1 MAEKNCKCIAMPICC
16 KINQGRKGKREILSN
31 SIPQLK
37 EILLC
42 FQVGLK
48 EQISPI
54 MSWCNIRLSMTGIPN
69 QHIQIL
75 ELGHLITI
83 SNIWWANLELLNQ
96 ALKLVHN
103 TPLVNLLPIELL
115 MLPMKQ
121 RDLREEIQIRR
132 GIGKFQRNRIS

>member
-1 MAEKNCKCIAMPICC
+1 MM
-16 KINQGRKGKREILSN
+16 EI
-31 SIPQLK
+31 Q
-37 EILLC
+37 
-42 FQVGLK
+42 
-48 EQISPI
+48 
-54 MSWCNIRLSMTGIPN
+54 N

-83 SNIWWANLELLNQ
+83 SKVLWENLESLNQ
-96 ALKLVHN
+96 VLKLVHN
-103 TPLVNLLPIELL
+103 TPLVDLLPIELL

>member
-1 MAEKNCKCIAMPICC
+1 MVEKNCKCIAMLICWRVS
-16 KINQGRKGKREILSN
+16 KGRKGKQEILSN
-31 SIPQLK
+31 SIPLLK

-42 FQVGLK
+42 FRVGLK
-48 EQISPI
+48 EQILPI
-54 MSWCNIRLSMTGIPN
+54 MSWCNIRLSMMEIQN

-83 SNIWWANLELLNQ
+83 SKVLWENLGSLNR
-96 ALKLVHN
+96 ALKHVHN
-103 TPLVNLLPIELL
+103 TPLVDLLPIELL
-115 MLPMKQ
+115 MLQMKQ

>member
-1 MAEKNCKCIAMPICC
+1 MM
-16 KINQGRKGKREILSN
+16 EI
-31 SIPQLK
+31 Q
-37 EILLC
+37 
-42 FQVGLK
+42 
-48 EQISPI
+48 
-54 MSWCNIRLSMTGIPN
+54 N

-83 SNIWWANLELLNQ
+83 SKVLWENLESLNQ

-103 TPLVNLLPIELL
+103 TPLVDLLPIELL